1 MSEWY
6 EAVQTYTGALFA
18 SVLLITVVFLIAR
31 IGKVSQP
38 TALALALAPCR
49 NLSHFADIGSPDGT
63 PSPL

>member
-1 MSEWY
+1 MPYWY

-38 TALALALAPCR
+38 TALALALAPMA
-49 NLSHFADIGSPDGT
+49 FALAFNEAILPA
-63 PSPL
+63 LV

>member
-6 EAVQTYTGALFA
+6 EAVHTYTEALFA

-38 TALALALAPCR
+38 TALALALAPMA
-49 NLSHFADIGSPDGT
+49 FALAFDQAILPAI
-63 PSPL
+63 L